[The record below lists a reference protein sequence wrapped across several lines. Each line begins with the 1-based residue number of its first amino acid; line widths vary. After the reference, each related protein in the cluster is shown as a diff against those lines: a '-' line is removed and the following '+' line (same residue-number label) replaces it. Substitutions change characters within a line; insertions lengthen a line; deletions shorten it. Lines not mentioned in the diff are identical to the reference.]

1 MCEAPG
7 DSRGRVR
14 NAAAFRPAVLINAR
28 CRALARPKLFCG
40 RPTLKGFSIHPRL
53 LPGFLDCSSFPE
65 PLRLLNLAGA
75 KATHLT
81 FRRSPTE
88 GNSLWKAESCPVVA
102 TLTTREF
109 PDPALGSSRA
119 RTSIHPGYR

>member
-65 PLRLLNLAGA
+65 PLRLLSLAGA

-81 FRRSPTE
+81 FSLSPRQGHFGVDLVGTSARRAP
-88 GNSLWKAESCPVVA
+88 
-102 TLTTREF
+102 
-109 PDPALGSSRA
+109 
-119 RTSIHPGYR
+119 

>member
-40 RPTLKGFSIHPRL
+40 RPTLKGFSINPRL

-65 PLRLLNLAGA
+65 PLRLLSLAGA

-81 FRRSPTE
+81 FRPSPLRAFRGGLAPSHPPE
-88 GNSLWKAESCPVVA
+88 GPHDYGHARDARQQGLCR
-102 TLTTREF
+102 LLH
-109 PDPALGSSRA
+109 PAR
-119 RTSIHPGYR
+119 